1 MEKESSILNLV
12 QMVYGHGN
20 RRLSSSSDDDKDKTA
35 EITFQIIFYGLF
47 VAMLVAFWF
56 VFKRGQKN
64 NWEPA

>member
-12 QMVYGHGN
+12 QMVYSRDH
-20 RRLSSSSDDDKDKTA
+20 RRLGSSSDDDKDKTA

-47 VAMLVAFWF
+47 VVMLIAFWF

-64 NWEPA
+64 NWID